1 MEATRSMDGE
11 TVDLIALRVYGD
23 TSMSSAVLEA
33 NPGLSALGPVL
44 PRGTKI
50 ALPEKQTPTKTG
62 VNLWD

>member
-1 MEATRSMDGE
+1 MDTTRAMDGE
-11 TVDLIALRVYGD
+11 TVDRVALRVYGD
-23 TSMSSAVLEA
+23 TSMSADILET